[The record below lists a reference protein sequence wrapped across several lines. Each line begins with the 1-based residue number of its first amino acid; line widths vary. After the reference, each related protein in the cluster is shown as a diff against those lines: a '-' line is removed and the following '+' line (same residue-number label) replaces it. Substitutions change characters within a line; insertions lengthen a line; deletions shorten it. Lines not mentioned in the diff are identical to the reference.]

1 MTLNILFFTV
11 TIKTRQVTAEKAI
24 RDQMAR
30 EAYEQTKNR
39 AYDVHRL
46 F

>member
-11 TIKTRQVTAEKAI
+11 TIKARKVSTEEAL
-24 RDQMAR
+24 RDERAR
-30 EAYEQTKNR
+30 AAYESNKNR

-46 F
+46 Y

>member
-11 TIKTRQVTAEKAI
+11 TIKTRKISPEEAL
-24 RDQMAR
+24 RDQKIQ
-30 EAYEQTKNR
+30 EAYEENKNR
-39 AYDVHRL
+39 AYQYYRL